1 MLEVQMQTGR
11 YLPEKNLD
19 AKVDE
24 DPVELLDGPDQ
35 ESVDIPFHLKH
46 HTLR

>member
-1 MLEVQMQTGR
+1 MREVQMQTGR

-19 AKVDE
+19 AKVNE
-24 DPVELLDGPDQ
+24 DPVELLDSPDQ
-35 ESVDIPFHLKH
+35 ESADIPFHLKH